1 MLCYDVAG
9 CSVLKASLGVH
20 LSPTH
25 HLLHPFS
32 NSRSS
37 SVGGKKVREFEGRER
52 GGTFDKHDIVD
63 YVSMPRRLLFPAS
76 YVSNMVR
83 RAVSRT
89 NDRSDQ
95 KATSSELPR
104 HQPLAFSTTHPQNH
118 PPIPTHSNLNLP
130 PCLELNNPN

>member
-9 CSVLKASLGVH
+9 YGVLKASLGVH
-20 LSPTH
+20 LHSSPTPS
-25 HLLHPFS
+25 LLQLSLILGRRQESPGV
-32 NSRSS
+32 R
-37 SVGGKKVREFEGRER
+37 GKGR

-118 PPIPTHSNLNLP
+118 PPIQTHSNLNLP